1 MKRTAVWLAVTTLAV
16 APAAF
21 ADDSGVY
28 LGAAVGFADG
38 PDNVQLGVPDVP
50 LLGGKADV
58 DDPSFGFSA
67 GYRFNK
73 NLSIE
78 VGYVD
83 LDELQADVADAASD
97 GRATLGFSAEGV
109 TLAMI
114 GELPIGKWQ
123 PYLKAGVF
131 YSRTVLEYSGV
142 FSGTDFSARLTSDNE
157 DALYGIGVRY
167 QLSEQLRLF
176 VDATYF
182 MEVGEPGNGQVD
194 FLNHS
199 AGVVWQF

>member
-1 MKRTAVWLAVTTLAV
+1 MNRTSVWLAVTALAV
-16 APAAF
+16 APAAV

-28 LGAAVGFADG
+28 LGAAVGLTDG

-50 LLGGKADV
+50 LLAGKADV
-58 DDPSFGFSA
+58 DDPSFAFSA

-73 NLSIE
+73 NISLE
-78 VGYVD
+78 LGYVD
-83 LDELQADVADAASD
+83 LDELQADVADVASD
-97 GRATLGFSAEGV
+97 GRATLGFLAEGV

-114 GELPIGKWQ
+114 GEFPIGKWQ

-142 FSGTDFSARLTSDNE
+142 FSGADFSARLTNDSE
-157 DALYGIGVRY
+157 DALYGVGVRY
-167 QLSEQLRLF
+167 QLAEKLRVF

-182 MEVGEPGNGQVD
+182 MEVGEPGKGQVD
-194 FLNHS
+194 FINTS

>member
-1 MKRTAVWLAVTTLAV
+1 VKRTSVWLAAAALAV
-16 APAAF
+16 APAAL

-38 PDNVQLGVPDVP
+38 PDNVRVGVPDVP
-50 LLGGKADV
+50 LLAGKADV
-58 DDPSFGFSA
+58 DDPGFGVSA

-73 NLSIE
+73 NLSLE
-78 VGYVD
+78 LGYVD

-97 GRATLGFSAEGV
+97 GRATLDFSAQGV

-131 YSRTVLEYSGV
+131 YSRTVIEYSGA
-142 FSGTDFSARLTSDNE
+142 FSGAAFSARLTSDNE

-167 QLSEQLRLF
+167 QLSDGLRLF

-182 MEVGEPGNGQVD
+182 MEVGEPGKGQVD

>member
-1 MKRTAVWLAVTTLAV
+1 MRRASVWLAVMALAV
-16 APAAF
+16 APAAL

-28 LGAAVGFADG
+28 LGASVGVVDG
-38 PDNVQLGVPDVP
+38 PDNIGLGVPDVP
-50 LLGGKADV
+50 LLVGKGDV

-73 NLSIE
+73 NISIE
-78 VGYVD
+78 FGYVD
-83 LDELQADVADAASD
+83 LGELQSDVADAASD

-114 GELPIGKWQ
+114 GEFPIGKWQ

-131 YSRTVLEYSGV
+131 YSRTVLEYSGT
-142 FSGTDFSARLTSDNE
+142 FSGTDFSARLTNDSE
-157 DALYGIGVRY
+157 DALYGVGVRY
-167 QLSEQLRLF
+167 QLTERLRLF
-176 VDATYF
+176 LDATYF
-182 MEVGEPGNGQVD
+182 MEVGEPGKGQVD
-194 FLNHS
+194 FFDTS